1 MNDYFPLKT
10 CLSFSQLPKMD
21 ALKSKLVEF
30 NGQVSED
37 KRLSDEDVIRLTE
50 LPNTG
55 ETFVILNFFTFK
67 TYYVVVTTNDDPFL
81 FAMDTSFL
89 TPV

>member
-1 MNDYFPLKT
+1 
-10 CLSFSQLPKMD
+10 MD

-55 ETFVILNFFTFK
+55 KAFFLFLSPNPLSISMFLFFT
-67 TYYVVVTTNDDPFL
+67 
-81 FAMDTSFL
+81 AH
-89 TPV
+89 

>member
-1 MNDYFPLKT
+1 
-10 CLSFSQLPKMD
+10 MD

-55 ETFVILNFFTFK
+55 ENFV
-67 TYYVVVTTNDDPFL
+67 
-81 FAMDTSFL
+81 
-89 TPV
+89 

>member
-1 MNDYFPLKT
+1 
-10 CLSFSQLPKMD
+10 MD